1 MNVIEYFMSKDTLKI
16 RGVYVKT
23 KKDNIYYINHED
35 TNELLVEI
43 DVKNKIG
50 IIYKSLNKNRHRT
63 WLEYFKN
70 NDFKVLYK

>member
-1 MNVIEYFMSKDTLKI
+1 MNVIEYFMSKDTLRI
-16 RGVYVKT
+16 RSIYVKT

-35 TNELLVEI
+35 TNELLVEV
-43 DVKNKIG
+43 DVENKIG
-50 IIYKSLNKNRHRT
+50 IIYKALKKNRHRT